1 MFTGKKVQIRWRTL
15 FPNQR
20 VRVFLGEILEM
31 SDHWIKVKG
40 KSYYLPSGGVKPM
53 VDEEVRVIGVPRD
66 VISSIRIFPDDFNLS
81 HVKYKIVANQLI
93 VEVPKELESPK

>member
-31 SDHWIKVKG
+31 NDHWIKIKG
-40 KSYYLPSGGVKPM
+40 KSYYFPFGGVQPIIDK
-53 VDEEVRVIGVPRD
+53 DIRVIGVPRGA
-66 VISSIRIFPDDFNLS
+66 ISSIRIFPDGLDFS

-93 VEVPKELESPK
+93 VEVPKELGFPK